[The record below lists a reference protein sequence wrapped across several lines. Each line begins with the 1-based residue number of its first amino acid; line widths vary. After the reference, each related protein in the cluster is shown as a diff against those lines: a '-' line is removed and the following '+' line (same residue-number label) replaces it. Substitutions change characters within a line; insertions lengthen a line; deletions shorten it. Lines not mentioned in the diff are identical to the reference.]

1 MEKKKIVIIG
11 AGFGGIY
18 VARKLKKLIKSGL
31 IEVTLINKTNYFLFT
46 PLLHEVATGGLSPIS
61 ATEPIR
67 EIIRNKRHLPAG
79 SQVQFRQAEVTAINL
94 DEKIVETNNEKIK
107 FDYLVLATGAETNFH
122 GISGAKENSLPLKS
136 LRDALSIRA
145 RIIDSFEKAA
155 SEPVGE
161 KRTKLLTFVVV
172 GAGATGAELV
182 AEIAEFVVG
191 TLYPYY
197 ADTFCKKR
205 DIKIIL
211 ISREAEILSHFP
223 KKLRDWSLQI
233 LNKKGI
239 SVLRDTSVTKI
250 HENGVSLGGGQKILS
265 SNIFWT
271 AGVSP
276 VLPKII
282 GNIELTE
289 NNRVKVDQNLLAL
302 NQDSVFVLGDVAY
315 FKSDENGAVPMLA
328 QVAVNQAKTVAENL
342 QNILS
347 GKQLRS
353 FKYKSMGSL
362 ISLGEWQAVGD
373 IFGFKIKGRFAW
385 WLWRTV
391 YLFKFLSWKKR
402 FRIAFEWT
410 INLFFSRDTTK
421 IN

>member
-1 MEKKKIVIIG
+1 MDQKKKIVIVG

-31 IEVTLINKTNYFLFT
+31 VEVTLINKTNYFLFT

-67 EIIRNKRHLPAG
+67 EIIRNTG
-79 SQVQFRQAEVTAINL
+79 IQFKQAEVTTINL
-94 DEKIVETNNEKIK
+94 SEKVIETNSEKIK
-107 FDYLVLATGAETNFH
+107 FDYLVLSSGAETNFH
-122 GISGAKENSLPLKS
+122 GIPGAKENSLPLKS
-136 LRDALSIRA
+136 LRDALSIRTK
-145 RIIDSFEKAA
+145 IIDSFEKAA
-155 SEPVGE
+155 AEPVGE

-172 GAGATGAELV
+172 GAGATGVELV
-182 AEIAEFVVG
+182 AEIAEFAVG

-239 SVLRDTSVTKI
+239 SVLRDTSVTEI
-250 HENGVSLGGGQKILS
+250 DENGASLKNGQKILS

-276 VLPKII
+276 ILPKII
-282 GNIELTE
+282 GNIGLTE
-289 NNRVKVDQNLLAL
+289 NNRVKVDKNLLAL

-315 FKSDENGAVPMLA
+315 FENGQSGTVPMLA
-328 QVAVNQAKTVAENL
+328 QAAVSQAKTVAENL

-347 GKQLRS
+347 GKPLQS

-373 IFGFKIKGRFAW
+373 ILGFKIKGKFAW

-402 FRIAFEWT
+402 FRIASEWT

-421 IN
+421 IS

>member
-1 MEKKKIVIIG
+1 MDQKKKIVIVG

-31 IEVTLINKTNYFLFT
+31 VEVTLINKTNYFLFT

-67 EIIRNKRHLPAG
+67 EIIRNTG
-79 SQVQFRQAEVTAINL
+79 IQFKQAEVTTINL
-94 DEKIVETNNEKIK
+94 SEKVIETNSEKIK
-107 FDYLVLATGAETNFH
+107 FDYLVLSSGAETNFH
-122 GISGAKENSLPLKS
+122 GIPGAKENSLPLKS
-136 LRDALSIRA
+136 LRDALSIRTK
-145 RIIDSFEKAA
+145 IIDSFEKAA
-155 SEPVGE
+155 AEPVGE

-172 GAGATGAELV
+172 GAGATGVELV
-182 AEIAEFVVG
+182 AEIAEFAVG

-239 SVLRDTSVTKI
+239 SVLRDTSVTEI
-250 HENGVSLGGGQKILS
+250 DENGASLKNGQKILS

-276 VLPKII
+276 ILPQII
-282 GNIELTE
+282 GNIGLTE
-289 NNRVKVDQNLLAL
+289 NNRVKVDKNLLAL

-315 FKSDENGAVPMLA
+315 FENGQSGTVPMLA
-328 QVAVNQAKTVAENL
+328 QAAVSQAKTVAENL

-347 GKQLRS
+347 GKPLQS

-373 IFGFKIKGRFAW
+373 ILGFKIKGKFAW

-402 FRIAFEWT
+402 FRIASEWT

-421 IN
+421 IS

>member
-1 MEKKKIVIIG
+1 MDQKKKIVIVG

-31 IEVTLINKTNYFLFT
+31 VEVTLINKTNYFLFT

-67 EIIRNKRHLPAG
+67 EIIRNTG
-79 SQVQFRQAEVTAINL
+79 IQFKQAEVTTINL
-94 DEKIVETNNEKIK
+94 SEKVIETNSEKIK
-107 FDYLVLATGAETNFH
+107 FDYLVLSSGAEKNFH
-122 GISGAKENSLPLKS
+122 GIPGAKENSLPLKS
-136 LRDALSIRA
+136 LRDALSIRTK
-145 RIIDSFEKAA
+145 IIDSFEKAA
-155 SEPVGE
+155 AEPVGE

-172 GAGATGAELV
+172 GAGATGVELV
-182 AEIAEFVVG
+182 AEIAEFAVG

-239 SVLRDTSVTKI
+239 SVLRDTSVTEI
-250 HENGVSLGGGQKILS
+250 DENGASLKNGQKILS

-276 VLPKII
+276 ILPKII
-282 GNIELTE
+282 GNIGLTE
-289 NNRVKVDQNLLAL
+289 NNRVKVDKNLLAL

-315 FKSDENGAVPMLA
+315 FENGQSGTVPMLA
-328 QVAVNQAKTVAENL
+328 QAAVSQAKTVAENL

-347 GKQLRS
+347 GKPLQS

-373 IFGFKIKGRFAW
+373 ILGFKIKGKFAW

-402 FRIAFEWT
+402 FRIASEWT

-421 IN
+421 IS